1 MARVLELGGSLIVT
15 DIDVTLGEGESK
27 TTFKGHAMREARYSS
42 IWHIEVLEPK
52 LAEKSPEA
60 TFAEKVIEATAVY
73 EAAVFDARKKLER
86 EVKEATEALAQQQ
99 RETVAKP
106 ALLTEG

>member
-1 MARVLELGGSLIVT
+1 MARVLELGGSLVVT

-27 TTFKGHAMREARYSS
+27 TTFKGHALRDGRYSF
-42 IWHIEVLEPK
+42 WHIEVLEPK

-73 EAAVFDARKKLER
+73 EAAVHDARKKLER

-99 RETVAKP
+99 REAAQPKVEATA
-106 ALLTEG
+106 